1 MKRVRVFLCVL
12 RQKKKRET
20 IIICFRERERE
31 RVHNELRE
39 REGNFY
45 LGKRKRLGFIL

>member
-1 MKRVRVFLCVL
+1 VCFKA
-12 RQKKKRET
+12 KKKRET
-20 IIICFRERERE
+20 IIICFRERE